1 MSIRKIF
8 FDIETRNVFEDVGS
22 NNSAD
27 LDISIVAIYDS
38 KTDTYQSFTQEQ
50 FNKLWPIIEQADM
63 LIGYNSDH
71 FDIPL
76 LNKYYP
82 GDLTKI
88 KSLDIMKEIRA
99 VLGRRIKLDYIAAGT
114 LGRKKISH
122 GLEAVRWWK
131 EGKIDEIAKYCIE
144 DVHITKD
151 IYEYALKNKKL
162 LYKEGQ
168 GPVQEIKLEPKNW
181 EKIERVARTFTL
193 PF

>member
-99 VLGRRIKLDYIAAGT
+99 VLGRRIKYNGT
-114 LGRKKISH
+114 ILGLYR
-122 GLEAVRWWK
+122 
-131 EGKIDEIAKYCIE
+131 CQ
-144 DVHITKD
+144 
-151 IYEYALKNKKL
+151 IYQSVPE
-162 LYKEGQ
+162 
-168 GPVQEIKLEPKNW
+168 
-181 EKIERVARTFTL
+181 
-193 PF
+193 